1 MRVLLCSNFYYRRGG
16 DCTYLLAL
24 QSLLERNG
32 HETAVFSM
40 RHPENLPCPQ
50 EEYFVDFLDYA
61 ELNRRKN
68 PLNAVRVLGRSIW
81 SRQARR
87 NVARLVADWKP
98 DIAHFQN
105 IHAYLTPSILGPLE
119 AAGVSIVWT
128 LHDYKLICP
137 NDNFFS
143 NGHVC
148 EECKGGRFW
157 RCGKNRC
164 KKGSRAASAVAA
176 LEAYVH
182 RRLELP
188 KRVAAL
194 VAPSGFLRDK
204 FVEFGWPADKIHV
217 LPNFLPELPPETGA
231 APEGHGLY
239 LGTLLPTKGVD
250 VLLRALAQAPPHPFH
265 VLGDGVERPRLEKLA
280 AELGLADRVKF
291 CGFLGGADLARAI
304 EGAAYAVMPSVWY
317 ENGPYAAMELMARGI
332 PLIASAIGGIPEL
345 VRDGETGLLFPP
357 GDAAALAERFGRL
370 GRNKSLGR
378 TLGRQARRFI
388 AEKCAASEYARR
400 LFDVYAGALHESGSE
415 RGMA

>member
-16 DCTYLLAL
+16 DCTYLFAL
-24 QSLLERNG
+24 QRLLEQRG
-32 HETAVFSM
+32 HDTAVFSM
-40 RHPENLPCPQ
+40 RHPQNLPCPQ

-68 PLNAVRVLGRSIW
+68 PLNAVRVLSRSIW

-105 IHAYLTPSILGPLE
+105 VHAHLTPSILGPLE
-119 AAGVSIVWT
+119 AAGVPVVWT

-143 NGHVC
+143 NGRVC

-157 RCGKNRC
+157 RCAWNRC

-182 RRLELP
+182 RHLDLP
-188 KRVAAL
+188 SRVAAF

-217 LPNFLPELPPETGA
+217 LPNFLPEMPPATGP

-250 VLLRALAQAPPHPFH
+250 VLLRALAKAPAHPFH
-265 VLGDGVERPRLEKLA
+265 ILGDGVERPRLEKLA
-280 AELGLADRVKF
+280 SQLGLASRVTF
-291 CGFLGGADLARAI
+291 CGFLGGAELAREI
-304 EGAAYAVMPSVWY
+304 EGARYAALPSIWY
-317 ENGPYAAMELMARGI
+317 ENGPYAALELMARGM
-332 PLIASAIGGIPEL
+332 PLIASAIGGLPEL

-357 GDAAALAERFGRL
+357 GDADALADRINRLCRNPAL
-370 GRNKSLGR
+370 GRELGLR
-378 TLGRQARRFI
+378 ARDFIGR
-388 AEKCAASEYARR
+388 KCGAADYADK
-400 LFDVYAGALHESGSE
+400 LFGLYGIL
-415 RGMA
+415 RGKKISVGDA